1 MKTLVILMILAVASF
16 NLCREPKAAG
26 TRVKEV
32 TTATST
38 ITSDSTNDYF
48 AIIRSTSQEWV
59 AGIRGGG
66 RGTDYSF
73 RLEINTD
80 KELQFD
86 TVWMK
91 NRAYPLFVTKDKPGD
106 PSQPG
111 VFSKGDVIVLTASD
125 VEYEQA
131 QSQGYIEQAP
141 PQRFEGDALIGFRV
155 NGNRMYLNIQEVEV
169 LEPSYRP

>member
-1 MKTLVILMILAVASF
+1 MKTLTILIILLVASSDS
-16 NLCREPKAAG
+16 CREPKAAG

-32 TTATST
+32 MTASST
-38 ITSDSTNDYF
+38 ITLDSTNGYF
-48 AIIRSTSQEWV
+48 AMIRSTSQEWV

-66 RGTDYSF
+66 RGTDYF
-73 RLEINTD
+73 FKLEITTD
-80 KELQFD
+80 QELLFD

-125 VEYEQA
+125 VEYEQD
-131 QSQGYIEQAP
+131 QSQGYFEQSP

-155 NGNRMYLNIQEVEV
+155 NGNRMFFIIQEIEV

>member
-1 MKTLVILMILAVASF
+1 MKTILVLIILSVASS
-16 NLCREPKAAG
+16 NSCREPQAAG
-26 TRVKEV
+26 TETKED
-32 TTATST
+32 TAAAYKNAPA
-38 ITSDSTNDYF
+38 STNDYF
-48 AIIRSTSQEWV
+48 TLIRATSQEWV

-73 RLEINTD
+73 RLEITTD

-111 VFSKGDVIVLTASD
+111 VFSKGDVIVLSASG

-131 QSQGYIEQAP
+131 QSQGYIEQEP
-141 PQRFEGDALIGFRV
+141 PQRFDGEALVGFRV
-155 NGNRMYLNIQEVEV
+155 DGNRMFFVIQEIEV